1 MKLKK
6 WKTLSQ
12 KTIFKNDHWS
22 YNLDK
27 FEIEGGYSGDYH
39 FVHTL
44 GSTLVVPF
52 LNQNEIVLVNQYRYL
67 NQRESIEF
75 PCGSVES
82 GLTIEENA
90 IKELRE
96 ETGYSGKIELI
107 GSFSPYSGVADEMCS
122 VFLAKDLY
130 HQPLKSDVT
139 EEIEIVTLS
148 IVEFEKLIKQNL
160 IWDGMTLAAWII
172 AKNYL
177 DI

>member
-6 WKTLSQ
+6 WNTLSRE
-12 KTIFKNDHWS
+12 TIYTNDHWS

-27 FEIEGGYSGDYH
+27 FEIEGGYQGDYH

-52 LNQNEIVLVNQYRYL
+52 LNSTEIILVNQYRYL

-75 PCGSVES
+75 PCGSVET
-82 GLTIEENA
+82 GLTVEENA

-96 ETGYSGKIELI
+96 ETGYNGKIELV

-122 VFLAKDLY
+122 VFIATELY
-130 HQPLKSDVT
+130 HQPLTSDAT
-139 EEIEIVTLS
+139 EEMEILTIS
-148 IVEFEKLIKQNL
+148 ISEFEKLIKQNV
-160 IWDGMTLAAWII
+160 IWDGMSLAAWII
-172 AKNYL
+172 IKNHL
-177 DI
+177 NI